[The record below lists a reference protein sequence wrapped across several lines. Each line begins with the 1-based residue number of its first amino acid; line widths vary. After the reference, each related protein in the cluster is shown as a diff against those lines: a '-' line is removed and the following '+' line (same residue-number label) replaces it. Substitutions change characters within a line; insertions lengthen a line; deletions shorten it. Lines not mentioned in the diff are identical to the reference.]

1 MEYTVKHVMSDGR
14 HLDSIDGYVIPCTGP
29 TAAVYRVIAEMSKK
43 KEKAEKN
50 TAAI

>member
-29 TAAVYRVIAEMSKK
+29 TAAVYRVIAEMMK
-43 KEKAEKN
+43 KEKAEKH
-50 TAAI
+50 TVAI